1 MTDAAPR
8 LAAVAETLLGTPL
21 PVRVRAWDGSE
32 AGPPGTPIL
41 VVHNRRAL
49 RRMLWKPGEMG
60 LARAWVAGEL
70 TVEGDLFELLDRVGG
85 LLWARVPATPAPAPG
100 TPALV
105 PTVPTVPAAPAP
117 VPTVPATPLRVNGS
131 PPVLPASVLPPPVLP
146 ASVLPAPALAP
157 PALPA
162 TAPVPQGPAPRR
174 PRLPG
179 RLSRAADT
187 AALLRDPRARAAVR
201 ELAALARPW
210 PAPAAPPEE
219 ARRRGGPR
227 HTRGGDR
234 QAISHHYDVG
244 NDFYE
249 RVLGPSMVYSC
260 AYWSPGGTLEEAQHD
275 KLDLVCRKLALGPGD
290 RLLDVGCGWGS
301 MALHAAREYGV
312 RVTGVTLS
320 REQAAYARKRVADGG
335 LADLVEIRIQD
346 YRDVAD
352 GPYDAVSSIGMAEH
366 VGADRYRDY
375 ARTLYALLRPGGRL
389 LNHQIARRPEP
400 DEEAYRINDFIDA
413 YVFPD
418 GELSPLGTTVGEL
431 ERAGFE
437 VRDVEA
443 LREHYALTLR
453 AWVARLEAGWD
464 EAVRLTSPGRARVWQ
479 LYMAASALAFEHGRL
494 GVNQVLAVKSAA
506 RGDAGVPLRPRTWGP
521 GPEESPGA

>member
-41 VVHNRRAL
+41 VVHTRRAL
-49 RRMLWKPGEMG
+49 RRVLWKPGEMG

-70 TVEGDLFELLDRVGG
+70 TVDGDLFELLDRVGG
-85 LLWARVPATPAPAPG
+85 VLWERAPVSGPPPG
-100 TPALV
+100 TV
-105 PTVPTVPAAPAP
+105 PPRGP
-117 VPTVPATPLRVNGS
+117 VAHR
-131 PPVLPASVLPPPVLP
+131 
-146 ASVLPAPALAP
+146 
-157 PALPA
+157 
-162 TAPVPQGPAPRR
+162 PRR
-174 PRLPG
+174 PDRLT
-179 RLSRAADT
+179 RAAGT

-219 ARRRGGPR
+219 AHRRDGAR
-227 HTRGGDR
+227 HTKGSDR
-234 QAISHHYDVG
+234 QAVSHHYDVG

-275 KLDLVCRKLALGPGD
+275 KLDLVCRKLALRPGD

-320 REQAAYARKRVADGG
+320 REQAAYARKRVAEEG

-346 YRDVAD
+346 YRDVDD

-375 ARTLYALLRPGGRL
+375 ARALYALLRPGGRL

-400 DEEAYRINDFIDA
+400 DEEAYRIDEFIDA

-418 GELSPLGTTVGEL
+418 GELSPLGSTVGEL

-453 AWVARLEAGWD
+453 AWVARLEAHWD

-494 GVNQVLAVKSAA
+494 GVNQVLAVKSGAG
-506 RGDAGVPLRPRTWGP
+506 GDAGLPLRLRTWGG
-521 GPEESPGA
+521 GPS

>member
-8 LAAVAETLLGTPL
+8 LAVVAERLLGAPL

-32 AGPPGTPIL
+32 AGPPDGPVL
-41 VVHNRRAL
+41 VIHDRRAV
-49 RRMLWKPGEMG
+49 RRMLWRPGELG

-70 TVEGDLFELLDRVGG
+70 TVEGDLFDLLDRVAG
-85 LLWARVPATPAPAPG
+85 LLWERGQEVSPVGPEVSTAQGAPG
-100 TPALV
+100 PLAALGGLARRAGLPPLSGLPGARWRDPALR
-105 PTVPTVPAAPAP
+105 AAARELITLAGP
-117 VPTVPATPLRVNGS
+117 
-131 PPVLPASVLPPPVLP
+131 LPPP
-146 ASVLPAPALAP
+146 AP
-157 PALPA
+157 PA
-162 TAPVPQGPAPRR
+162 
-174 PRLPG
+174 
-179 RLSRAADT
+179 
-187 AALLRDPRARAAVR
+187 
-201 ELAALARPW
+201 
-210 PAPAAPPEE
+210 EE
-219 ARRRGGPR
+219 AAYRRGGQR
-227 HTRGGDR
+227 HSKSRDR
-234 QAISHHYDVG
+234 RAVSHHYDVG

-260 AYWSPGGTLEEAQHD
+260 AYWSPGSTLEEAQRD
-275 KLDLVCRKLALGPGD
+275 KLDLVCRKLALRPGE

-320 REQAAYARKRVADGG
+320 REQAAYARKRVADEG
-335 LADLVEIRIQD
+335 LTEQVDIRIQD
-346 YRDVAD
+346 YRDVKD
-352 GPYDAVSSIGMAEH
+352 GPYEAISSIGMAEH

-375 ARTLYALLRPGGRL
+375 ARTLHALLRPGGRL

-400 DEEAYRINDFIDA
+400 DEEAYRIDEFIDA

-443 LREHYALTLR
+443 LREHYGLTLR
-453 AWVARLEAGWD
+453 AWVARLEEHWS

-479 LYMAASALAFEHGRL
+479 LYMAACALGFERGRL
-494 GVNQVLAVKSAA
+494 GVNQVLAVRTTAA
-506 RGDAGVPLRPRTWGP
+506 GDARLPLRLRSWDAETV
-521 GPEESPGA
+521 